1 MHQSCEIILDSII
14 GGERITT
21 IRYEIWRSLHAEL
34 CVYRMCAK
42 NASSSRAIPFKK
54 NYEKVITDPFIPP
67 FIGKDHKGMSPSE
80 FLDDVDYVSV
90 DMEIGAFAK
99 TTAEWCKYMS
109 ERYGVAK
116 SILNRYLE
124 PFNTINVLMS
134 GSSEHWH
141 HVFAQRI
148 TPEAEPNL
156 RELVEQIKWA
166 YDASVPIVREAHL
179 PYVTAEE
186 QASQTVLTQAKLS
199 AARCARLSYTPF
211 GEPTVNT
218 VLDLEL
224 AEKLK
229 NMGHRS
235 PHEHQVFSIAK
246 SIEVFP
252 DSLPGKNAISENV
265 VTYREMIEGE
275 F

>member
-1 MHQSCEIILDSII
+1 MHQSCEIILDSIV

-21 IRYEIWRSLHAEL
+21 VRYEIWRALHSEL
-34 CVYRMCAK
+34 LTYRRCSR

-54 NYEKVITDPFIPP
+54 NYEKVMTDPFIPP
-67 FIGKDHKGMSPSE
+67 HIGKEHKGMSPSE
-80 FLDDVDYVSV
+80 WVDDYTSV
-90 DMEIGAFAK
+90 DMEIKLWAEK
-99 TTAEWCKYMS
+99 TAEWTKYMS

-124 PFNTINVLMS
+124 PFNTINVLMT

-156 RELVEQIKWA
+156 RELVEQIKEA
-166 YDASVPIVREAHL
+166 YDTSIPIVREAHL
-179 PYVTAEE
+179 PYVTEEE
-186 QASQTVLTQAKLS
+186 QASQTALTQANLS

-211 GEPTVNT
+211 GEPTINT

-246 SIEVFP
+246 SVEVFP
-252 DSLPGKNAISENV
+252 NSLPGKNAISENV